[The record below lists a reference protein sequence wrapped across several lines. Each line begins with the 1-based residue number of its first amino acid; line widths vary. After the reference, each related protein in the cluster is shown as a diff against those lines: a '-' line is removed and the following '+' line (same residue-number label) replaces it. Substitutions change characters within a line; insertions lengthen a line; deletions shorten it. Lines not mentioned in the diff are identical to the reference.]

1 MAERPNDVGALHGAG
16 YLTSLIMILVL
27 SQRFALPVGGTQ
39 IPAVVPLMCSAVL
52 WGVLRGYLRWDR
64 SRILL
69 GLATLVL
76 LTGLAAVAQAR
87 GYRVSPLSLALLCS
101 IYVVALVVPDR
112 IGSGAVT
119 AALRAFSTLMTC
131 CAAVGVGLFG
141 AQYVGLA
148 YRDWFTATVPEPF
161 VQQGF
166 VTAYPIAYLSPI
178 YRSNGVIFLEA
189 SFYSLFLALG
199 LLVTLYLGRSVFA
212 SALLACAMIVTL
224 SGNGMVVLLPGV
236 AAMLLHPRYRRQLVK
251 LLIPVALAAALASA
265 TPLGATFVSRTT
277 EVQQANSSTSLR
289 LVQPYLRLLPPATES
304 VEDVLLGHGPG
315 SSDLYYEQNLPPE
328 VVVGLLTPFFPKALY
343 EYGAFGVLLICA
355 FLLQVFFDGPRR
367 RPPWLIGLLLVYLL
381 INAALLQP
389 TLAYLTIL
397 FLGLLRPPDPDDLP
411 GRGARASAV
420 HGSAG

>member
-1 MAERPNDVGALHGAG
+1 
-16 YLTSLIMILVL
+16 
-27 SQRFALPVGGTQ
+27 
-39 IPAVVPLMCSAVL
+39 
-52 WGVLRGYLRWDR
+52 
-64 SRILL
+64 
-69 GLATLVL
+69 
-76 LTGLAAVAQAR
+76 
-87 GYRVSPLSLALLCS
+87 
-101 IYVVALVVPDR
+101 
-112 IGSGAVT
+112 
-119 AALRAFSTLMTC
+119 
-131 CAAVGVGLFG
+131 
-141 AQYVGLA
+141 
-148 YRDWFTATVPEPF
+148 
-161 VQQGF
+161 
-166 VTAYPIAYLSPI
+166 
-178 YRSNGVIFLEA
+178 
-189 SFYSLFLALG
+189 
-199 LLVTLYLGRSVFA
+199 
-212 SALLACAMIVTL
+212 
-224 SGNGMVVLLPGV
+224 
-236 AAMLLHPRYRRQLVK
+236 
-251 LLIPVALAAALASA
+251 VALAVALASA

-355 FLLQVFFDGPRR
+355 FLLQIFFDGPRR

-420 HGSAG
+420 HGGVS